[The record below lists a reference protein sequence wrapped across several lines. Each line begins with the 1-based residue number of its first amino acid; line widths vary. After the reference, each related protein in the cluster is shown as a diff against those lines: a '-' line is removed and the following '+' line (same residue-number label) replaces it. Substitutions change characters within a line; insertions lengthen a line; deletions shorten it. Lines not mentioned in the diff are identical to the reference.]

1 MTLEIDS
8 DKKKLEQLSREIIQQ
23 QKTINRLEFELEQ
36 KNHRVEELE
45 KMRLEFQQEMAECRR
60 NEGAKKA
67 FQEEF
72 LQAQKM
78 ESLGR
83 LAAGVAHD
91 FNNLLTAILGYSQLL
106 LKKLPPESPLVRELN
121 IIFETGEKGASLV
134 RKLLALSRKQELEI
148 KLINL
153 NDVVENM
160 AGILPRMLGAD
171 LEMDIRTTDSLGNI
185 MADLNQVEQVILNL
199 AVNARDAMPS
209 GGRLFIMTENVYL
222 DEAFCKHTKGIE
234 PGHYAVLVVTDT
246 GKGMTREEQEKIF
259 EPFFTT
265 KEKGKGTGLGLAT
278 VHGIVTQHG
287 GYISVYSEPGVGTTF
302 KIYFK
307 VALGEV
313 QKQEAV
319 QSAIMPRGTETI
331 LVVDDDASV
340 ISLVTDTLQ
349 PLGYN
354 VIEANGGSEALEAG
368 GNYREEIHLLLTDV
382 IMPGMNGGE
391 LRNRFKDIHPESGVI
406 FMSGYIDDVVVQH
419 IGAAPGT
426 IFIQKPFSPTH
437 LAIQIRK
444 VLDPAEQP
452 AI

>member
-1 MTLEIDS
+1 MTLETDT
-8 DKKKLEQLSREIIQQ
+8 DKKILDKLNRDIKQQRETIKKLE
-23 QKTINRLEFELEQ
+23 KELEQ
-36 KNHRVEELE
+36 KNRRLEELE
-45 KMRLEFQQEMAECRR
+45 KTNRELQKKMDESPGK
-60 NEGAKKA
+60 EGTEKA

-106 LKKLPPESPLVRELN
+106 LEKLPSNSPLKRELN

-153 NDVVENM
+153 NDVVENL

-171 LEMDIRTTDSLGNI
+171 MEMDIRTADSLGNI
-185 MADLNQVEQVILNL
+185 MADLNQVEQVIINL

-209 GGRLFIMTENVYL
+209 GGWLIIETADVNL
-222 DEAFCKHTKGIE
+222 DEAFCKYNEGIE
-234 PGHYAVLVVTDT
+234 PGHYAVLTVTDT
-246 GKGMTREEQEKIF
+246 GKGMSREEQEKIF

-287 GYISVYSEPGVGTTF
+287 GYISVYSESGVGTTF

-307 VALGEV
+307 VAKGVVRKPEII
-313 QKQEAV
+313 
-319 QSAIMPRGTETI
+319 QSAVMPRGFETV
-331 LVVDDDASV
+331 LVVDDDPGV

-354 VIEANGGSEALEAG
+354 VLEADGGGEALEIG
-368 GNYREEIHLLLTDV
+368 RDTPGRIDLLLTDV

-391 LRNRFKDIHPESGVI
+391 LRNRFKDFHPESGVV

-426 IFIQKPFSPTH
+426 VFLQKPFSPTL
-437 LAIQIRK
+437 LANQIRK
-444 VLDPAEQP
+444 VLDAPMVEGA
-452 AI
+452 